1 MGALKQDKDGGASTA
16 APTIDQKPGKSPV
29 DRALSRAM
37 YGGANTSHKPPK
49 KNRNKK
55 K

>member
-37 YGGANTSHKPPK
+37 YGGANTSHKPK
-49 KNRNKK
+49 RKTETKK